1 VDTKQDTKQ
10 KLLKALV
17 VLDSRENSWFL
28 NGGFH
33 ESIDCHLIDVK
44 GLPVNMEDQQGT
56 LRMIAEQMPDVL
68 LLDSTLARSFV
79 LSMIIQVRDK
89 MPSLPVVLLPD
100 IHAATEHAAV
110 SPEVNGNP
118 SRVRTDTDNG
128 LDSGLIA
135 ADTISR
141 TIRYTHGQL
150 GLQRTLLQ
158 MALRDDLTG
167 LHNRR
172 GFTAL
177 ATRHL
182 RWARDTGQHMALFF
196 ADLDGLKLIN
206 DRFGHAEGDIAISL
220 AAACIKE
227 TFRKFDV
234 TARLSGDEFVALIAE
249 VPGRSVEAISRRL
262 QKNLAD
268 RSGAERPYTLSLSVG
283 VAHFD
288 PDKPVTLQELMR
300 RADAALYRHKRRAH
314 RVLDAITAA
323 NPQASARAGALVR
336 PPLGEPAAAISRG

>member
-1 VDTKQDTKQ
+1 M
-10 KLLKALV
+10 
-17 VLDSRENSWFL
+17 DSRENSWFL

-44 GLPVNMEDQQGT
+44 GLPVNMEDQHGA
-56 LRMIAEQMPDVL
+56 LALIAEQTPDVL

-79 LSMIIQVRDK
+79 LSVVIQVRDK
-89 MPSLPVVLLPD
+89 MPGLPVVLLPD
-100 IHAATEHAAV
+100 IHEASEQAAV
-110 SPEVNGNP
+110 LRQGGEKHARSVAGADNGP
-118 SRVRTDTDNG
+118 DDG
-128 LDSGLIA
+128 LDSCLIA
-135 ADTISR
+135 ADTIAR
-141 TIRYTHGQL
+141 TIRYTHAQL

-206 DRFGHAEGDIAISL
+206 DRFGHAEGDRAITL

-227 TFRKFDV
+227 TFRRFDV

-249 VPGRSVEAISRRL
+249 VPGRSMEAISRRL
-262 QKNLAD
+262 QRNLAD
-268 RSGAERPYTLSLSVG
+268 RSGAELPYTLSLSVG

-288 PDKPVTLQELMR
+288 PDTPVTLQELMR
-300 RADAALYRHKRRAH
+300 RADAALYRHKRKAH
-314 RVLDAITAA
+314 RVLDAINAA
-323 NPQASARAGALVR
+323 NPEVSARAGGAVLR
-336 PPLGEPAAAISRG
+336 PHLGEQAVATSRG